1 MLRALISDLIFKGK
15 GSSNFYMQ
23 YYDSILDMI
32 NSKFSK
38 GSCQQSA
45 SKLKSKS
52 KPKVIFPI
60 FFKCKLIQ
68 DLGLSRMFREDKLL
82 EALPN
87 NVSVK
92 FPVII
97 HKLGNT
103 IRGKLFNYRQA
114 LANLDVD
121 NFIANYDQTIA

>member
-1 MLRALISDLIFKGK
+1 
-15 GSSNFYMQ
+15 MQ
-23 YYDSILDMI
+23 YYDAVLDMI

-68 DLGLSRMFREDKLL
+68 DLGLSRMLL
-82 EALPN
+82 EASPN
-87 NVSVK
+87 NISVK
-92 FPVII
+92 IPVII
-97 HKLGNT
+97 HKLGNN
-103 IRGKLFNYRQA
+103 IRG
-114 LANLDVD
+114 
-121 NFIANYDQTIA
+121 NFLIIAKP